1 MPTSLGR
8 SLPPRLR
15 DLFGGTDLAAGVGGQ
30 TFLLLTVDED
40 GWPRMAMLS
49 VGELLAADDGETL
62 RAGLWLHS
70 NATRNLTREQRAV
83 LAVVADG
90 AGYYLRLHARRGPD
104 LDLGE
109 DGRLAYFELAIDDV
123 LEDVVGYAELTS
135 GMRFRLHQPEQVVPR
150 WERTIAALREA
161 PR

>member
-8 SLPPRLR
+8 SLPPKLR
-15 DLFGGTDLAAGVGGQ
+15 DLFAGTDLAARIGD

-49 VGELLAADDGETL
+49 VGEVLAADDGQTL
-62 RAGLWLHS
+62 RTALWLHS
-70 NATRNLTREQRAV
+70 SASRNLTRDRRGV

-90 AGYYLRLHARRGPD
+90 AGYYLRLQARRGPD
-104 LDLGE
+104 LDLGQ
-109 DGRLAYFELAIDDV
+109 DGRLAYFELPIEDI
-123 LEDVVGYAELTS
+123 LEDVVNYAELTS
-135 GMRFRLHQPEQVVPR
+135 GMTFRLYQPEQVVPR

-161 PR
+161 PG